1 MEDGVLLGLVSISM
15 LNNPAMFIS
24 WLSHMNMWGVSACT
38 CERERERERASKREL
53 FLIAVFYYL
62 LCWSIGKHLY
72 KDMSY
77 YIF

>member
-38 CERERERERASKREL
+38 CERESEL

-72 KDMSY
+72 
-77 YIF
+77 